1 MEDSGNAN
9 CVLLNEEDQPNAPLI
24 RGNSSS
30 TKTHRPHLPGKQ
42 SKIHVT
48 ICILITELCERL
60 TFYGITANL
69 VPFCHDM
76 LNIGTPLPSTIN
88 LLFQGTCNDN
98 QVISTSST
106 LFRFY
111 FRFFGGVFCISSKI
125 ILKKCLRCMHEIW
138 KSSCTCS
145 CIDPNKSCPKITFNR
160 LDLIHMYQNPSISR
174 ISC

>member
-1 MEDSGNAN
+1 MENSGNAN
-9 CVLLNEEDQPNAPLI
+9 CVVLSEEDQLAPLI

-30 TKTHRPHLPGKQ
+30 VSTSSGTSAKTHRPHLPGKQ

-76 LNIGTPLPSTIN
+76 LNMGTPLPSTIN
-88 LLFQGTCNDN
+88 LLFQGNDIIKALT
-98 QVISTSST
+98 V

-111 FRFFGGVFCISSKI
+111 FRFFGILHISSK
-125 ILKKCLRCMHEIW
+125 L
-138 KSSCTCS
+138 
-145 CIDPNKSCPKITFNR
+145 F
-160 LDLIHMYQNPSISR
+160 
-174 ISC
+174 